1 MMTSIH
7 TVEAG
12 VTTMANDMEARPKD
26 SPTGGKE
33 YSIVTGQIGT
43 PTEVYNAEGEEER
56 SRRLNMNGINP
67 TEKENEVT
75 LQKH

>member
-1 MMTSIH
+1 MVTLIH
-7 TVEAG
+7 AVEAG
-12 VTTMANDMEARPKD
+12 VATMANNMEARLKD
-26 SPTGGKE
+26 TPTGGKE

-43 PTEVYNAEGEEER
+43 PTEAYNPEGEEVW

-67 TEKENEVT
+67 TEKEVT